1 MKLVYRLSKKAR
13 KISEHITVYEVMA
26 RWHTGS
32 IDQYAKTGVF
42 VPVSFTDN
50 NGNKKITWAKGFV
63 VVPKLSYADDEQSK
77 LRNLLMEAKN
87 RLTGIDNAVG
97 MAADKLMMEKAAPPK
112 GWLQSV
118 IDGCFDDGGTDEPA
132 AAEERH
138 TSRVLLLEA
147 YNNYLTSDNLQLT
160 EGTLK
165 HYRTILYT
173 LERYEAKKKVR
184 LYLDD
189 ITPDTLHELSKFIK
203 DEQPGKRSDNYII
216 TLMRKFRT
224 FIRWANGLSKS
235 WPIEPLTHN
244 NPFDRYSIGSEQY
257 GTPFYITIE
266 ERNKLAA
273 AQLPARLS
281 VQRDIFVFQCL
292 IGCRIGDL
300 WAMTKDNIIN
310 GAVEYIPRKTI
321 EDRPLTVRV
330 PLNRQAQAIIERYK
344 DNGDPRLFPF
354 VAQQQ
359 YNEDIKEM
367 LKLAGIT
374 RIVTI
379 LDPLT
384 RQEVKKPINE
394 VASSHMARRTFIGNL
409 YKQVKDPNLVGKLSG
424 HVEGSKAFARYRDI
438 DEDMAKELVSML
450 E

>member
-1 MKLVYRLSKKAR
+1 
-13 KISEHITVYEVMA
+13 MA
-26 RWHTGS
+26 RWHTGN

-42 VPVSFTDN
+42 VPMYFYDH
-50 NGNKKITWAKGFV
+50 NGNKKVTWDDGFV
-63 VVPKLSYADDEQSK
+63 VVPKISYAEDDQVK
-77 LRNLLMEAKN
+77 MRNLLIEAKN
-87 RLTGIDNAVG
+87 RLVEIENAVG
-97 MAADKLMMEKAAPPK
+97 MAADKLMMEKATPPK
-112 GWLQSV
+112 GWLQTV
-118 IDGCFDDGGTDEPA
+118 IDGCNNDNSSTEGKKE
-132 AAEERH
+132 AEESH
-138 TSRVLLLEA
+138 IPLLDA
-147 YNNYLTSDNLQLT
+147 YNNYLTSDNLKLT

-165 HYRTILYT
+165 HYRTILNT
-173 LERYEAKKKVR
+173 LERYEEDKKVR

-189 ITPDTLHELSKFIK
+189 ITPDTLHDLSKFIK
-203 DEQPGKRSDNYII
+203 DEEPGKRSDNYII

-235 WPIEPLTHN
+235 WPIDPLTRN

-266 ERNKLAA
+266 ERNQLAA
-273 AQLPARLS
+273 AQLPPRLS

-292 IGCRIGDL
+292 IGCRVGDL

-321 EDRPLTVRV
+321 EGRPLTVRV
-330 PLNRQAQAIIERYK
+330 PLNKQAKSIIDRYK
-344 DNGDPRLFPF
+344 DNGEKRLFPF

-424 HVEGSKAFARYRDI
+424 HKEGSKAFARYRDI
-438 DEDMAKELVSML
+438 DDDMAKELVSL
-450 E
+450 LD

>member
-1 MKLVYRLSKKAR
+1 MNINKLQKNGVVLTFDTLTADDLR
-13 KISEHITVYEVMA
+13 KIERYARDEHKIF
-26 RWHTGS
+26 
-32 IDQYAKTGVF
+32 DK
-42 VPVSFTDN
+42 DN
-50 NGNKKITWAKGFV
+50 RDKRLQVQA
-63 VVPKLSYADDEQSK
+63 
-77 LRNLLMEAKN
+77 MEASETK
-87 RLTGIDNAVG
+87 RHPQQRGDNA
-97 MAADKLMMEKAAPPK
+97 M
-112 GWLQSV
+112 
-118 IDGCFDDGGTDEPA
+118 I
-132 AAEERH
+132 
-138 TSRVLLLEA
+138 VL
-147 YNNYLTSDNLQLT
+147 Y
-160 EGTLK
+160 K
-165 HYRTILYT
+165 
-173 LERYEAKKKVR
+173 
-184 LYLDD
+184 
-189 ITPDTLHELSKFIK
+189 
-203 DEQPGKRSDNYII
+203 
-216 TLMRKFRT
+216 KFRA
-224 FIRWANGLSKS
+224 FMRWANGLDKDYL
-235 WPIEPLTHN
+235 IDPLTHN

>member
-1 MKLVYRLSKKAR
+1 
-13 KISEHITVYEVMA
+13 MA

-50 NGNKKITWAKGFV
+50 NGNKKVTWANGFV
-63 VVPKLSYADDEQSK
+63 VVPKLSYADDEQAK

-87 RLTGIDNAVG
+87 RLTEIDNAVG
-97 MAADKLMMEKAAPPK
+97 MASDKLMMEKAAPPK
-112 GWLQSV
+112 GWLQNV
-118 IDGCFDDGGTDEPA
+118 IDGCSDDGGTDEPS

-147 YNNYLTSDNLQLT
+147 YNNYLTSDNLKLT

-165 HYRTILYT
+165 HYRTILNT
-173 LERYEAKKKVR
+173 LERYEEDKKLR

-189 ITPDTLHELSKFIK
+189 ITPDTLHDLSKFIK
-203 DEQPGKRSDNYII
+203 DEVPGKRSDNYII

-235 WPIEPLTHN
+235 WPIDPLTRN
-244 NPFDRYSIGSEQY
+244 NPFDRYSIGTEQY

-266 ERNKLAA
+266 ERNRLAA
-273 AQLPARLS
+273 AQLPPRLS
-281 VQRDIFVFQCL
+281 IQRDIFVFQCL
-292 IGCRIGDL
+292 IGCRVGDL
-300 WAMTKDNIIN
+300 WAMTKDNVIN
-310 GAVEYIPRKTI
+310 GAIEYIPRKTI

-438 DEDMAKELVSML
+438 DDDMAKELVSML